1 MELITIRDLHFGYSS
16 QDETLKGIN
25 LKVNSGDFLCIVGE
39 NGSGKSTLIKCILG
53 LNKVAKD
60 QINVK
65 ERIGYLPQMTEIQSN
80 FPATIEEVVMSGT
93 IPNHPKKIWYTKE
106 DKERASNIMKELELY
121 DIKKKC
127 FSELS
132 GGQKQRVLI
141 ARALCATDKII
152 LLDEPVNG
160 LDPRIAI
167 QIYEKLSKLNKEK
180 KLTVVMVSHDI
191 DRAIEYATRVVEIER
206 GKIVKDVLTSE
217 YRQKDVANDSI
228 SKNNKKGGRK
238 K

>member
-1 MELITIRDLHFGYSS
+1 MELVTINNLHFGYSN
-16 QDETLKGIN
+16 QDETFKNIS
-25 LKVNSGDFLCIVGE
+25 LKVKSGDFLCIVGE
-39 NGSGKSTLIKCILG
+39 NGSGKSTLMKCILG
-53 LNKVAKD
+53 LNKVIKGTVE
-60 QINVK
+60 VK

-80 FPATIEEVVMSGT
+80 FPATIEEVVLSGT

-106 DKERASNIMKELELY
+106 DKQKANDIMKELELL

-167 QIYEKLSKLNKEK
+167 QIYDKLLKLNKENG
-180 KLTVVMVSHDI
+180 LTVVMVSHDI
-191 DRAIEYATRVVEIER
+191 DRALSYATRVVEIAN
-206 GKIVKDVLTSE
+206 GKIVKDLPTAQYVKS
-217 YRQKDVANDSI
+217 
-228 SKNNKKGGRK
+228 GGAK
-238 K
+238 S

>member
-1 MELITIRDLHFGYSS
+1 MEVIKINNLHFGYTS
-16 QDETLKGIN
+16 QDEILKGLNLTIN
-25 LKVNSGDFLCIVGE
+25 YGDFLCVVGE

-53 LNKVAKD
+53 LNKVSKE

-80 FPATIEEVVMSGT
+80 FPATIEEIVLSGT
-93 IPNHPKKIWYTKE
+93 IPNNPKLFTYTKE
-106 DKERASNIMKELELY
+106 DKEKANSIMKDLELS

-141 ARALCATDKII
+141 ARALCATNKII

-160 LDPRIAI
+160 LDPRIAN
-167 QIYEKLSKLNKEK
+167 QIYEKLSQLNKENN
-180 KLTVVMVSHDI
+180 LTVVMVSHDI
-191 DRAIEYATRVVEIER
+191 DRALNYATRVVEIER
-206 GKIVKDVLTSE
+206 GKIVKNVTAEE
-217 YRQKDVANDSI
+217 YKGQMYFNKATFEED
-228 SKNNKKGGRK
+228 KKGGSK

>member
-191 DRAIEYATRVVEIER
+191 DRVIEYATRVVEIER